1 MLRSRLRNGFGV
13 LHAVQAERARSQ
25 RIVLVGLGALLLATA
40 LLKAQGPSD
49 GTLGQNMI
57 LFSPRVRFAAMEAEA
72 ILGLWF
78 LSGWAKRAAWLVAVA
93 FFLVLAGTSLYLG
106 LLGQSSCGCFGRIP
120 VSPWGAFGLDVV
132 CLTALV
138 WCRPSIHGMERFGF
152 SRWRWDAITIASGVV
167 AILGVG
173 LGGILLAGVHPGDF
187 LARARGELVSVDPPV
202 TDMGTDVSGQAHRFT
217 VRLQNHTDHTVKI
230 VGGTANC
237 SCLATGD
244 LPISIPPGESAP
256 ITVTGSFKGTTGL
269 FQNEFYLYT
278 DDEKHHRVLARF
290 KGRIIETGSTERAKT
305 P

>member
-1 MLRSRLRNGFGV
+1 MGATLGNGFGV
-13 LHAVQAERARSQ
+13 LRAVHKERAKGQ
-25 RIVLVGLGALLLATA
+25 RIVLVGLGALLVATA

-49 GTLGQNMI
+49 GTLGQNLI

-120 VSPWGAFGLDVV
+120 VSPWGAFGLDAL
-132 CLTALV
+132 CLTALA
-138 WCRPSIHGMERFGF
+138 WCRPSIHGMERVGF

-202 TDMGTDVSGQAHRFT
+202 TDMGTDVAGQAHRFT
-217 VRLQNHTDHTVKI
+217 VRLQNHSDRPIKI
-230 VGGTANC
+230 VGGTASC

-269 FQNEFYLYT
+269 FQNEFYFYT
-278 DDEKHHRVLARF
+278 DEERQHRVLARF
-290 KGRIIETGSTERAKT
+290 KGRIIESVNSGREKT